1 MNKKQTLED
10 LIALANILMD
20 NCKPE
25 NLNKHDLQKYYEIE
39 ERIMTLFEKEY
50 KSYKEPYADEQA
62 EAQLKAYLKEMKA

>member
-39 ERIMTLFEKEY
+39 ERIQKLQNEV
-50 KSYKEPYADEQA
+50 QA
-62 EAQLKAYLKEMKA
+62 